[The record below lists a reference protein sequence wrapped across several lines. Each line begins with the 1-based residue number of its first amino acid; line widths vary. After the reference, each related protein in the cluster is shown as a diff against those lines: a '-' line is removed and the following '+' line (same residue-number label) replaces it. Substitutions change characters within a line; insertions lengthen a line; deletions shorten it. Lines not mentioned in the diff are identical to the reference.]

1 MADTIN
7 WLGTNLLKLRLI
19 SPRILLALESTKWF
33 IIFAILFRVVLEIGY
48 RDFVSPIFEYAGF
61 VIDVDSFK
69 YFESWLIWICL
80 VAAFPRVLLKAS
92 DYLMVYLLF
101 SVLTPLLVF
110 YGLSNANREHL
121 YIVIFGVLL
130 IMLLR
135 IGRPFRLPLIRH
147 GMILAYIIAALS
159 AAAVTGWMIMSGG
172 LNYFNLDLTRV
183 YEFRRDV
190 GEVINQGLMGYINI
204 WAIKV
209 FGPTLLAVSLWKKK
223 YWIALLIFGLHVVW
237 FGISSHRSVLFYPFL
252 VTFLWL
258 WFRSSKALA
267 LIPIAMATTVLMSF
281 LAYVVFAD
289 IWLGSL
295 FIRRVFFV
303 PSFLTFT
310 YYEFFSLRE
319 FVYWSS
325 SITSSFIDY
334 PYELNP
340 AKEIGAYL
348 GTDSHANN
356 SFLSTGYMHAG
367 IPGVMFYG
375 ILVGLLFRLID
386 SLSFKGAPP
395 WVAVASMIVPSQS
408 LLTSA
413 DLPTA
418 LITHGIGMALVI
430 LFLLRSAG
438 QQNDVQMGQT
448 YNRSKTP
455 EIVEKPVQ

>member
-1 MADTIN
+1 M
-7 WLGTNLLKLRLI
+7 KLRLI
-19 SPRILLALESTKWF
+19 SPRILLAFESTKWV
-33 IIFAILFRVVLEIGY
+33 IIFAILFRVVLEISY
-48 RDFVSPIFEYAGF
+48 QYFVNPIFEYAGF
-61 VIDVDSFK
+61 VLDVDYLK
-69 YFESWLIWICL
+69 YFESWFIWMYL
-80 VAAFPRVLLKAS
+80 VATFPKVFLKAS
-92 DYLMVYLLF
+92 DYLMAYLLF
-101 SVLTPLLVF
+101 SFLTPLLVF

-121 YIVIFGVLL
+121 YIVSLGVLL
-130 IMLLR
+130 IGLFR
-135 IGRPFRLPLIRH
+135 VGRPFRLPLIRH
-147 GMILAYIIAALS
+147 GRVLGYIIAALS
-159 AAAVTGWMIMSGG
+159 AAAVTAWMVMSGG

-190 GEVINQGLMGYINI
+190 GEVINQGLMGYII
-204 WAIKV
+204 FWASNV

-223 YWIALLIFGLHVVW
+223 YWFAFLIFGLHIIW
-237 FGISSHRSVLFYPFL
+237 FGISSHKGVLFYPFL
-252 VTFLWL
+252 VMFLWL

-267 LIPIAMATTVLMSF
+267 LIPMAMASAVLLSF
-281 LAYVVFAD
+281 LAYVVYAD
-289 IWLGSL
+289 TWLGSL

-310 YYEFFSLRE
+310 YYEFFSLYD

-375 ILVGLLFRLID
+375 ILVGLLFRLVD
-386 SLSFKGAPP
+386 SLTFKGVPP
-395 WVAVASMIVPSQS
+395 WVAVASLIVPFQS

-418 LITHGIGMALVI
+418 LLTHGIGMSILI

-438 QQNDVQMGQT
+438 QQNDVRIGQT
-448 YNRSKTP
+448 YKKSKTP
-455 EIVEKPVQ
+455 EPVEKPLQ

>member
-1 MADTIN
+1 M
-7 WLGTNLLKLRLI
+7 KLRLI

-33 IIFAILFRVVLEIGY
+33 IIFAILFRVVLEISY
-48 RDFVSPIFEYAGF
+48 HVFVNPIFEYAGF
-61 VIDVDSFK
+61 ILDVDYLK
-69 YFESWLIWICL
+69 YFESWLIWVCL
-80 VAAFPRVLLKAS
+80 VPAFPKVLLKAS

-101 SVLTPLLVF
+101 SFLTPLLVF

-121 YIVIFGVLL
+121 YIVLLGVLL
-130 IMLLR
+130 IMLFR

-147 GMILAYIIAALS
+147 GRVLAYIIAALS

-172 LNYFNLDLTRV
+172 LNYFNLDLSRV

-190 GEVINQGLMGYINI
+190 GEVINQGLMGYINT
-204 WAIKV
+204 WATTV

-223 YWIALLIFGLHVVW
+223 YWIALLIFGLHIIW
-237 FGISSHRSVLFYPFL
+237 FGISSHKGVLFYPFL
-252 VTFLWL
+252 VIFLWF
-258 WFRSSKALA
+258 WFRSSKVLA
-267 LIPIAMATTVLMSF
+267 LIPIAMASAVLLSF
-281 LAYVVFAD
+281 LAYVIYAD
-289 IWLGSL
+289 ILLGSL

-310 YYEFFSLRE
+310 YYEFFSLHE

-334 PYELNP
+334 PYELSP
-340 AKEIGAYL
+340 AMEIGAYL
-348 GTDSHANN
+348 GGESNANN

-386 SLSFKGAPP
+386 SLSNKGVPP
-395 WVAVASMIVPSQS
+395 WIAVASIIVPSQS

-418 LITHGIGMALVI
+418 LLTHGIGMSIVI
-430 LFLLRSAG
+430 LFLLRSAE
-438 QQNDVQMGQT
+438 QQGDVRADLQ
-448 YNRSKTP
+448 
-455 EIVEKPVQ
+455 EIENARNY